1 MSNKTVF
8 EVESRQADIVVE
20 SKILDGDVQLDIQE
34 DYYALSFV
42 CFIKYYA
49 FRYKITRNE

>member
-8 EVESRQADIVVE
+8 EVEKKQEDIVVE
-20 SKILDGDVQLDIQE
+20 SRILDEDVQLNIDE